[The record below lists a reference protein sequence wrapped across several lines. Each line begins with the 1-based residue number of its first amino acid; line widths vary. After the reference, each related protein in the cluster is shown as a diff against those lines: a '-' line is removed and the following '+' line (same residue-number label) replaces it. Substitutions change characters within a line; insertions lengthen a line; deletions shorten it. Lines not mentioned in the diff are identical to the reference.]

1 MSTDLKFLL
10 PFQDELVF
18 TSDTEEPFVL
28 TEAAKAGGLLAKR
41 AEQGTM
47 EATKTIT
54 IRMGFDSFKFIEVAA
69 RRTEKTS
76 RNELINQL
84 LRAGMQ
90 AAWENMSENEQ
101 QDFLND
107 LKNFGEL

>member
-47 EATKTIT
+47 EATKPSLFVWDLIVLNSLRLLQEEQKKLQEMSLLISCFVQGCKRHGRTCP
-54 IRMGFDSFKFIEVAA
+54 RMNNRIF
-69 RRTEKTS
+69 
-76 RNELINQL
+76 
-84 LRAGMQ
+84 
-90 AAWENMSENEQ
+90 
-101 QDFLND
+101 
-107 LKNFGEL
+107 